1 MPVGASPQLVVTAS
15 GEHKPGAVAALA
27 ALISGQ
33 GGSIASTKKIIVQ
46 DRFAL
51 LSSVWTSSDPQ
62 RFCDAIMADAAKLE
76 FPVTVD
82 LVGVQER
89 GPDAGPLARRLKLS
103 CPQRQGLVLALTELL
118 KDHGC
123 AISAIDADTTT
134 RDHEIWFELECLVSV
149 PQEVDLGAVEADLQ
163 FWTGSQDARTS
174 LVFDKWLKPQFGEAA
189 V

>member
-51 LSSVWTSSDPQ
+51 LRPSGLPPTP
-62 RFCDAIMADAAKLE
+62 RFCDVIMATWASRVPCNGQFGWGAS
-76 FPVTVD
+76 
-82 LVGVQER
+82 R
-89 GPDAGPLARRLKLS
+89 AGPLARRLKLPTAPGPDS
-103 CPQRQGLVLALTELL
+103 APTELL

-134 RDHEIWFELECLVSV
+134 RDEIWFEFECLVSV

-189 V
+189 F